1 MNQDY
6 GSWFLTILVG
16 TKKVSAKGAK
26 GKHLAQ
32 QLILKKW
39 RYGSET
45 EAWESANE
53 TSRLE
58 LLSGDDYVT
67 DIRIETMRCLP
78 EDRGEFATLYHAY
91 KPSVAKYLDLTIA
104 QLTTQP
110 QFRKQIEFND
120 LTGLGRAAGFVT
132 QFLLANNSSTSIVSI
147 RKSRPGMQF
156 WVNDLDLKA
165 MMKACVADELLLR
178 LGYGWHKAEVEEMAM
193 GAV

>member
-6 GSWFLTILVG
+6 GSWFLAILVG

-26 GKHLAQ
+26 GKHFAQ

-39 RYGSET
+39 RYGTEA
-45 EAWESANE
+45 EAWESATD

-58 LLSGDDYVT
+58 LLSGDEYVT

-78 EDRGEFATLYHAY
+78 EARGEFATLYNAY
-91 KPSVAKYLDLTIA
+91 KPSVVRYLDQTLG

-110 QFRKQIEFND
+110 QFRKQIEFDD
-120 LTGLGRAAGFVT
+120 LTGLGRAAGFVS
-132 QFLLANNSSTSIVSI
+132 QFLLASNSATNIESI

-178 LGYGWHKAEVEEMAM
+178 LGYGWHKVKVEEMAM
-193 GAV
+193 GAI